1 MSRKAILTLTVAALL
16 TVAVYAAPFKT
27 GENLE
32 FSISWNEL
40 VKAGTASLK
49 VQGVKMFNGHKVYHV
64 VSTAQSGE
72 YLDSFFYVRDRVEC
86 YVDTETYATWKAE
99 KHLVEGDYRRDEVIY
114 FDPEERISVR
124 GTNTLRALPN
134 AMDALTGFYYVR
146 TLDLN
151 VGENLTVN
159 FCDGKINKELTV
171 KVLKKE
177 TVEVPAGTFD
187 TIKIEPIMDETEGIF
202 KAEGRIWI
210 WVTDDAK
217 KMPVMLK
224 SKIVI
229 GDFVAE
235 LEEYTLSS

>member
-1 MSRKAILTLTVAALL
+1 MNKKAIIVLTMVFL
-16 TVAVYAAPFKT
+16 AVSAFSAPFKV
-27 GENLE
+27 GEDLE
-32 FSISWNEL
+32 FTISWNEL

-86 YVDTETYATWKAE
+86 YIDTETYATWKAE
-99 KHLVEGDYRRDEVIY
+99 KHLVEGDYRHDEVIY
-114 FDPEERISVR
+114 YNPEERISVR
-124 GTNTLRALPN
+124 GTNTLRALPD

-146 TLDLN
+146 SLDMN
-151 VGENLTVN
+151 VGDIITIN
-159 FCDGKINKELTV
+159 FCDGKLNKELTV

-187 TIKIEPIMDETEGIF
+187 TIKIEPIMEETEGIF

-210 WVTDDAK
+210 WVTDDEK

>member
-1 MSRKAILTLTVAALL
+1 MNKKTIIVFAAVLII
-16 TVAVYAAPFKT
+16 VSAYAAPFKT
-27 GENLE
+27 GEDLK
-32 FSISWNEL
+32 FTISWNEL

-49 VQGVKMFNGHKVYHV
+49 VQGVKMFNGHKVYHI
-64 VSTAQSGE
+64 VSTAQSNE
-72 YLDSFFYVRDRVEC
+72 ILDSFFHVRDRIEC
-86 YVDTETYATWKAE
+86 YIDTDTYATWKAE
-99 KHLVEGDYRRDEVIY
+99 KHLVEGEYRRDEVIY
-114 FDPEERISVR
+114 YNPEERTAVR
-124 GTNTLRALPN
+124 GTNVLRALPN

-146 TLDLN
+146 ALDLN
-151 VGENLTVN
+151 VGENLSVN

-187 TIKIEPIMDETEGIF
+187 TIKIEPIMEETEGIF
-202 KAEGRIWI
+202 KAKGRIWI

-224 SKIVI
+224 SEVEI

-235 LEEYTLSS
+235 LEEYTLS

>member
-1 MSRKAILTLTVAALL
+1 MKRKAIIVLAAVLA
-16 TVAVYAAPFKT
+16 AVSTYAAPFKT
-27 GENLE
+27 GEDLQ
-32 FSISWNEL
+32 FTISWNEL

-49 VQGVKMFNGHKVYHV
+49 VQGVKIFNGHKVYHI
-64 VSTAQSGE
+64 VSTAQSNE
-72 YLDSFFYVRDRVEC
+72 ILDSIFHVRDRIEC
-86 YVDTETYATWKAE
+86 YIDTDTYATWKAE
-99 KHLVEGDYRRDEVIY
+99 KHLVEGEYRRDEVIY
-114 FDPEERISVR
+114 YNPEERTAVR
-124 GTNTLRALPN
+124 GTNVLRALPD
-134 AMDALTGFYYVR
+134 AMDALSGFYYVR

-151 VGENLTVN
+151 VGETLSVN

-187 TIKIEPIMDETEGIF
+187 TIKIEPIMKETEGIF

-224 SKIVI
+224 SKVEI

-235 LEEYTLSS
+235 LEEYTLS